1 MLYVACVCSLH
12 WYQIAGLEDLL
23 NTSNVGS
30 VCEQG
35 SLSNVLP
42 NLSQQTATVACAFPG
57 SSPQC
62 AWSIG
67 HQATVQCSGQSSNGQ
82 CELMSLSSLAEGGRR
97 ISDGLPTSTSSHAS
111 FVTTHQQSMM
121 QGNCHSES
129 GINPTVSRCSSGL
142 STSAGLHAVGRR
154 SSQTCHVE
162 LKPAETSA
170 VESSVAAERG
180 RRRLSTLELGN
191 MHLRDLL
198 SRDDDDN
205 NDVDSSVTCHSSN
218 DSPQEPQSTFCDD
231 PPDSSTGNVRSS
243 SGASASILKQLL
255 SDSDSEEQN
264 EVHSCEPESTDVD
277 NNESHVLLKV
287 CWMVFFIIY
296 LDISSQLGSGGTG
309 VES

>member
-42 NLSQQTATVACAFPG
+42 SLSQQTATVACAFPG

-67 HQATVQCSGQSSNGQ
+67 HQATVQWSGQSSNGQ
-82 CELMSLSSLAEGGRR
+82 CELMSLYSLAEGGRR

-264 EVHSCEPESTDVD
+264 EVHPCEPESTDVD

-287 CWMVFFIIY
+287 CRMVFFI
-296 LDISSQLGSGGTG
+296 
-309 VES
+309 